1 MSSILVIDDMA
12 IFRDPIAAS
21 LRLAGYKTF
30 CAKDGSEGLAQ
41 MRANHPDLVLLDI
54 SMPVLDGI
62 SVLRAM
68 HRDPALVNIPVIL
81 LTALTDKKYIIEA
94 AKLGIRNY
102 LLKSRFSLSELNDRV
117 KQLLNPPAATL
128 GHPAKY
134 TASDATANTP
144 EDAQS
149 AANADSNIQVA
160 DESSDRSAGLF
171 QPLLSRQQCISRVE
185 ACMKGKTL
193 SGAVADVMMLASRP
207 SVELK
212 DLSSLITRDPVLSV
226 RVLQMANS
234 AAFFSRR
241 GAVTTINDAV
251 KNIGANNVR
260 NIAAS
265 VGIFDAMPE
274 SSPDGFNPIRCW
286 QHSFAVAR
294 LCESFVAPTAPQEA
308 GVAYLVGLCH
318 DLGEIMFR
326 TQFEQEYKSV
336 LEEQQRTGKS
346 LEEIELRLLGMTR
359 MDILKVILKCMGL
372 PETIRNPID
381 RIQKGSV
388 GRMKASDPLVL
399 RALAMAENY
408 ANGLLLVSSA
418 SSEVSPITVQDW
430 NAISGQTPLPIP
442 DGEGVRSTVYC
453 LTAILSRMTASAQAS
468 LQQAPFEKAHAR
480 IVLAREAMF
489 STADPFASALTGLA
503 DTVDI
508 RSEMPSANE
517 LAGYSGLAVESRSP
531 THPGW
536 SHQEI
541 DALRQST
548 SVPVLWITHALPAEA
563 SNQPGGPRQTISV
576 GEIRDHIRL
585 NSPGSLRAAG

>member
-1 MSSILVIDDMA
+1 MKSILVIDDMA

-30 CAKDGSEGLAQ
+30 CAKDGTEGLAQ
-41 MRANHPDLVLLDI
+41 MRSNHPDLVLLDI

-68 HRDPALVNIPVIL
+68 QRDPLLAKIPVIL
-81 LTALTDKKYIIEA
+81 LTALSDKKYVVEA

-102 LLKSRFSLSELNDRV
+102 LLKSRFSLAELNERI
-117 KQLLNPPAATL
+117 KLMLNPPAA
-128 GHPAKY
+128 PA
-134 TASDATANTP
+134 TP
-144 EDAQS
+144 VAP
-149 AANADSNIQVA
+149 ANASSTAQAAVA
-160 DESSDRSAGLF
+160 GVASQPDKKIAVLRDRDLA
-171 QPLLSRQQCISRVE
+171 PLMNQQQCISRVE

-193 SGAVADVMMLASRP
+193 SGAVAEVMMLASRP
-207 SVELK
+207 SAELK
-212 DLSSLITRDPVLSV
+212 DLSALITRDPVLSV

-241 GAVTTINDAV
+241 GAVTTITEAV

-294 LCESFVAPTAPQEA
+294 LCESFVSPTAPQEA
-308 GVAYLVGLCH
+308 GVAYLIGLCH

-336 LEEQQRTGKS
+336 LEEQQRTGSS
-346 LEEIELRLLGMTR
+346 LEDVELRLLGMTR

-372 PETIRNPID
+372 PETIRHPID
-381 RIQKGSV
+381 RLQKSGAIKIS
-388 GRMKASDPLVL
+388 AADPLVL

-430 NAISGQTPLPIP
+430 NTFSGQTPLPVP
-442 DGEGVRSTVYC
+442 DGEEVRSTVYC
-453 LTAILSRMTASAQAS
+453 LTAILSRMSSAAQAS
-468 LQQAPFEKAHAR
+468 LQQSPFKKSPAR
-480 IVLAREAMF
+480 ILLVRDPVF
-489 STADPFASALTGLA
+489 SAADPFALVLGGLA
-503 DTVDI
+503 EVVEV
-508 RSEMPSANE
+508 RNELPRAQE
-517 LAGYSGLAVESRSP
+517 LAGFSSLAIESRRG
-531 THPGW
+531 TQPGW
-536 SHQEI
+536 SKQEI
-541 DALRQST
+541 NALRQSV
-548 SVPVLWITHALPAEA
+548 SIPSLWITNNSVVEA
-563 SNQPGGPRQTISV
+563 SNPETGPCQAISI
-576 GEIRDHIRL
+576 GAIQGHIGL
-585 NSPGSLRAAG
+585 TATPSIRAAA